1 MNERQ
6 RDLFLYLWSR
16 RRTPGQMQI
25 ALRGAAI
32 GALGGLVFALIL
44 GSSSDLASGTTYT
57 GLSVIIPI
65 IERGG
70 MLLVMSIGAFGL
82 LGFILANRV
91 FAAQEAMYQ
100 SMMASGARVPDAK
113 PQMQPGDRGPAVAV
127 AIAFGV
133 IALFIVVLFIN
144 YW

>member
-6 RDLFLYLWSR
+6 RDLFLWLWSQR
-16 RRTPGQMQI
+16 RKPGQQAI

-44 GSSSDLASGTTYT
+44 GGESDLSRGTTYT

-70 MLLVMSIGAFGL
+70 MLLLLSVGAFGL

-100 SMMASGARVPDAK
+100 SMLASGARVPEQK

-127 AIAFGV
+127 AISAAI
-133 IALFIVVLFIN
+133 IAAFIVILFVN

>member
-6 RDLFLYLWSR
+6 RDLFLWLWSR
-16 RRTPGQMQI
+16 RREPGQGAI
-25 ALRGAAI
+25 ALRGALI
-32 GALGGLVFALIL
+32 GALGGVAFALIL
-44 GSSSDLASGTTYT
+44 AGSMDVDRGSYT
-57 GLSVIIPI
+57 GLSVIIPM

-70 MLLVMSIGAFGL
+70 VLLILSAGAFGL

-100 SMMASGARVPDAK
+100 SMLEAGARVPEQK
-113 PQMQPGDRGPAVAV
+113 PQMRLGDRGPALAV
-127 AIAFGV
+127 AIAAAV
-133 IALFIVVLFIN
+133 IVGFIAVLFVL

>member
-6 RDLFLYLWSR
+6 RDLFLWLWSQR
-16 RRTPGQMQI
+16 RKPGQQAI

-44 GSSSDLASGTTYT
+44 GGESDLSRGTTYT

-70 MLLVMSIGAFGL
+70 MLLLLSVGAFGL

-100 SMMASGARVPDAK
+100 SMLASGARVPEQK

-127 AIAFGV
+127 AIAAAI
-133 IALFIVVLFIN
+133 IAAFIVILFVN